1 MKLRIVLFVFV
12 LFSGCRHEPLV
23 VPPNVAQLAGTWEL
37 REPLP
42 PYPVQLQLALDT
54 DNPPRDV
61 TPFLV
66 SGTIAGSRYEGRSSA
81 ALDGLIVITTLND
94 LLPANNTPD
103 AFRQTY
109 LTNLR
114 AVVQFSY
121 TADNRLR
128 LSYGSSKPGVL
139 LFERQ

>member
-1 MKLRIVLFVFV
+1 MKLAALLFVF
-12 LFSGCRHEPLV
+12 LTFCGCHHDPAV
-23 VPPNVAQLAGTWEL
+23 VPPNVMKLVGTWEL

-54 DNPPRDV
+54 DNPPRDI

-81 ALDGLIVITTLND
+81 ALDGLMVVTALTD
-94 LLPANNTPD
+94 LLPTTGSDP
-103 AFRQTY
+103 FRQTY
-109 LTNLR
+109 LSSLR

-121 TADNRLR
+121 TSDNRLR
-128 LSYGSSKPGVL
+128 LSYGSSQSGVL
-139 LFERQ
+139 VYEKR